1 MPSPAASDRP
11 LTTPGAH
18 LQVSALDQRAG
29 GKKILDGVTF
39 AVLPGEC
46 VGLLGPSGSGKS
58 TLLKACCGLTRPS
71 DGVIQLDG
79 QDLHQHREAW
89 RKRIGYVPQDDII
102 HTELTV
108 ERALTYAARLRL
120 PTQLGP
126 KEIQAAVSRAIA
138 QVGLAERAKVRIG
151 KLSGGQRKR
160 ASVAVELL
168 SRPSILFLDEPTSG
182 QDPHLEEAMMKLFRS
197 LAAGGTTVMVTT
209 HAMANIELLDLVA
222 IVQAGRLV
230 YFGPPQSLL
239 DVFETRSYEGVFKR
253 LAADSPVAWQQRFRQ
268 TPLYQQYVLSRL
280 RKVSV

>member
-1 MPSPAASDRP
+1 MPSPTASDRP
-11 LTTPGAH
+11 LTTQGAH

-29 GKKILDGVTF
+29 GKKILEGITL

-58 TLLKACCGLTRPS
+58 TLLKACCGLTRPTH
-71 DGVIQLDG
+71 GVIQLDG
-79 QDLHQHREAW
+79 QDLHQHRDAW

-120 PTQLGP
+120 PRQLGP

-138 QVGLAERAKVRIG
+138 QVGLSERAEVRIG

-230 YFGPPQSLL
+230 YFGPPQALL
-239 DVFETRSYEGVFKR
+239 DFFETRSYEGVFKR
-253 LAADSPVAWQQRFRQ
+253 LAAESPAAWQQRFRQ
-268 TPLYQQYVLSRL
+268 TPFYQEYVLSRL
-280 RKVSV
+280 RKVSL